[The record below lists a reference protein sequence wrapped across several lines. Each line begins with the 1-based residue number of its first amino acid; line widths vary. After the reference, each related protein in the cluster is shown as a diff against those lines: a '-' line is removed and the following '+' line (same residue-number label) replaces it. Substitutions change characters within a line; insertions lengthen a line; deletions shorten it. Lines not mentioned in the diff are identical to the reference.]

1 MRRRDWPWARRQP
14 KRTEATTGGTDA
26 VDGLAPGAG
35 ERRRTPAVV
44 TRNLGRSVG
53 RREAVRGISLVVE
66 DGETLGLLGRLGAGK
81 TTTIG
86 LISTRL
92 RPTRGEVRIFGKLV
106 SEDVNAARRLL
117 NVASEEEGGYPS
129 LTGEENVDFFAHLYG
144 VPRGECSQRV
154 AGVLELVEM
163 TPSKDDRLASY
174 SRGMRRRLS
183 LACALVTAPR
193 LLLLDEPTV
202 GVDPQSRAHI
212 FQAVRALQ
220 ARGLSILYTT
230 RDIED
235 AEALC
240 DRIAIMDEG
249 RLVALG
255 TVSEILARS
264 QTREVIELTLGR
276 PPGDLGSI
284 ARLDG
289 VLRLELSGSELR
301 VFTLHAPGVLA
312 VLCGTPAFLAQPI
325 LTMKVTP
332 VTLEDVFVEL
342 TGKELHD

>member
-1 MRRRDWPWARRQP
+1 
-14 KRTEATTGGTDA
+14 
-26 VDGLAPGAG
+26 
-35 ERRRTPAVV
+35 
-44 TRNLGRSVG
+44 
-53 RREAVRGISLVVE
+53 
-66 DGETLGLLGRLGAGK
+66 
-81 TTTIG
+81 
-86 LISTRL
+86 
-92 RPTRGEVRIFGKLV
+92 
-106 SEDVNAARRLL
+106 
-117 NVASEEEGGYPS
+117 
-129 LTGEENVDFFAHLYG
+129 
-144 VPRGECSQRV
+144 
-154 AGVLELVEM
+154 M

-284 ARLDG
+284 ARPPGL
-289 VLRLELSGSELR
+289 LRLALAGSA
-301 VFTLHAPGVLA
+301 HPGLP
-312 VLCGTPAFLAQPI
+312 LPALGVPRRR
-325 LTMKVTP
+325 
-332 VTLEDVFVEL
+332 
-342 TGKELHD
+342 

>member
-1 MRRRDWPWARRQP
+1 
-14 KRTEATTGGTDA
+14 
-26 VDGLAPGAG
+26 
-35 ERRRTPAVV
+35 
-44 TRNLGRSVG
+44 
-53 RREAVRGISLVVE
+53 VRGISLVVE

-92 RPTRGEVRIFGKLV
+92 RPTRGEVRIFGSLV

-129 LTGEENVDFFAHLYG
+129 LTGEENVDFFARLYG

-154 AGVLELVEM
+154 AEALELVEM

-183 LACALVTAPR
+183 LACALVTGPR

-235 AEALC
+235 VEALC
-240 DRIAIMDEG
+240 DPSRSSTRGGSWRSERYPSSSPG
-249 RLVALG
+249 RRR
-255 TVSEILARS
+255 AR
-264 QTREVIELTLGR
+264 
-276 PPGDLGSI
+276 
-284 ARLDG
+284 
-289 VLRLELSGSELR
+289 
-301 VFTLHAPGVLA
+301 
-312 VLCGTPAFLAQPI
+312 
-325 LTMKVTP
+325 
-332 VTLEDVFVEL
+332 
-342 TGKELHD
+342 

>member
-1 MRRRDWPWARRQP
+1 
-14 KRTEATTGGTDA
+14 
-26 VDGLAPGAG
+26 
-35 ERRRTPAVV
+35 
-44 TRNLGRSVG
+44 
-53 RREAVRGISLVVE
+53 
-66 DGETLGLLGRLGAGK
+66 
-81 TTTIG
+81 
-86 LISTRL
+86 
-92 RPTRGEVRIFGKLV
+92 
-106 SEDVNAARRLL
+106 
-117 NVASEEEGGYPS
+117 
-129 LTGEENVDFFAHLYG
+129 
-144 VPRGECSQRV
+144 
-154 AGVLELVEM
+154 
-163 TPSKDDRLASY
+163 
-174 SRGMRRRLS
+174 
-183 LACALVTAPR
+183 VTAPR

-249 RLVALG
+249 RLVAVG

-264 QTREVIELTLGR
+264 RTREVIELTLGR

-289 VLRLELSGSELR
+289 VLRLELSGTELR